1 MRFRSGAGDM
11 IWDFQDVLSR
21 RLLLWSALS
30 IIAGALLVA
39 FDASAWW
46 RGFGVQ
52 ALAWGAIDA
61 VIALFGQLS
70 ARKRRAASPGGPERF
85 EREARNLRRILWI
98 NTGLDVLYVAGGLIL
113 VFTLGAQNPFLAG
126 TGWGV
131 IVQGAFLFIFDLLH
145 AQAVPRREAG
155 PPALD
160 LF

>member
-1 MRFRSGAGDM
+1 M

-21 RLLLWSALS
+21 RLLVWSALS
-30 IIAGALLVA
+30 VIAGALLVA

-52 ALAWGAIDA
+52 ALAWGAIDGA
-61 VIALFGQLS
+61 IALFGQLT
-70 ARKRRAASPGGPERF
+70 ARKRRAASAGGAERL

-113 VFTLGAQNPFLAG
+113 ASTRGVENPFLAG

-131 IVQGAFLFIFDLLH
+131 IVQGGFLFIFDLLH
-145 AQAVPRREAG
+145 ALAVPRREAG
-155 PPALD
+155 LPALD
-160 LF
+160 LS